1 MVGWRVLF
9 KIVYLLVRRILG
21 LAALISRRDLAKD
34 AELLVLR
41 HENARRHV
49 GWVRYQPAEQIRHE
63 QPAPARPPTVRSIG
77 RFVVRLAK
85 ENPLWGHRPIHGTDH
100 AQRDS
105 RVVHRVGALPTAV
118 SELGRSA
125 LATTGS
131 GLIEPLR
138 SER

>member
-85 ENPLWGHRPIHGTDH
+85 ENPLWGHRPIHGKLTTLSVTV
-100 AQRDS
+100 APSTVWELS
-105 RVVHRVGALPTAV
+105 RPPSVNWADPPWR
-118 SELGRSA
+118 
-125 LATTGS
+125 
-131 GLIEPLR
+131 
-138 SER
+138 